1 MDDNILLEPRKAY
14 FDSLKDKHLENVTN
28 FFNELTNKSGVD
40 IAKNIETIK
49 NYRSTLKELE
59 EQKKRLHSKKGGKT
73 CLIIFSII
81 SIIIAAILIV
91 FSIYTPDN
99 LPLYISIPVSV
110 VLLAGSIL
118 SFVMIGTKINKIIK
132 KNEEIIRRLNTQ
144 ASEYQ
149 SEGYAEMA
157 SLNELYDWN
166 MHIKLFHQT
175 IPLVD
180 FDEHFNLKRF
190 QYLVDKFHFQAE
202 KDNNTSIVF
211 VQSGAILGNPFVIE
225 VGRVMEMGIET
236 YHGSRVVSYT
246 VTRRDSNGKSYIS
259 TETETL
265 HATVTKPKPF
275 YHLDKWMHYGSEAAP
290 KLNFLRRETEANSFG
305 DKKYEKYVES
315 FKNKLEKKQKS
326 NIKFTPL
333 TNTEFEASFNALDRD
348 NEQEFRLLFTPLAQ
362 QNMLDILRN
371 KLPYGDDFIFAK
383 RGMLNSIRTS
393 HSQNTNYNFN
403 PLDFINFDY
412 EDAKE
417 KFIQF
422 QTNYFQ
428 SLYFDFAPLL
438 AIPLYQQ
445 MPTDEFIFDKEKCG
459 YNVNPLE
466 VEVLANSFDEKVFKP
481 ERASDDCQCILKS
494 AFMYKEGKADRVNI
508 TAYSFEGIE
517 RVDYVAVRARNGSYY
532 DVPVHW
538 IEYIPVEAT
547 KPLEIQE
554 LDTNRVEMKRNLRNQ
569 KYLDYLNEISENGES
584 VYQRGLYS
592 FIPKEDLQ
600 YNADNLKDIIKKGE

>member
-1 MDDNILLEPRKAY
+1 MEDNVLLEPRKAY
-14 FDSLKDKHLENVTN
+14 YQSLKDKHFENVSS
-28 FFNELTNKSGVD
+28 FFDELSAKSGVD
-40 IAKNIETIK
+40 VAKNIETIK
-49 NYRSTLKELE
+49 QYNATLVQLE
-59 EQKKRLHSKKGGKT
+59 EARKKWLSKKGGKT
-73 CLIIFSII
+73 CLIVFSII
-81 SIIIAAILIV
+81 SIVVAIILVTLSIFELI
-91 FSIYTPDN
+91 
-99 LPLYISIPVSV
+99 PLYISIPISI
-110 VLLAGSIL
+110 VLIGGAIT

-132 KNEEIIRRLNTQ
+132 KSEQVILRLESQ
-144 ASEYQ
+144 ANDYK
-149 SEGYAEMA
+149 SEGYAELS

-166 MHIKLFHQT
+166 MHIELFHKT
-175 IPLVD
+175 IPLID

-225 VGRVMEMGIET
+225 VGRVMEMGMET
-236 YHGSRVVSYT
+236 YHGSRTVTYT
-246 VTRRDSNGKSYIS
+246 VTRRDSNGKTYLA

-265 HATVTKPKPF
+265 HASVTKPKPF
-275 YHLDKWMHYGSEAAP
+275 YHYEKWLHYGSEAAP
-290 KLNFLRRETEANSFG
+290 KLNFLRRENSANELT
-305 DKKYEKYVES
+305 DKKYKKYLES
-315 FKNKLEKKQKS
+315 FSAKLEKKQKS
-326 NIKFTPL
+326 NIKFTAL

-383 RGMLNSIRTS
+383 RGMLNSIRTL
-393 HSQNTNYNFN
+393 HSQNISYNFN
-403 PLDFINFDY
+403 PLNFVNFDY
-412 EDAKE
+412 EDAKR
-417 KFIQF
+417 KFINF
-422 QTNYFQ
+422 QTNYFK

-466 VEVLANSFDEKVFKP
+466 TEVMANSFDEKVFKP
-481 ERASDDCQCILKS
+481 ERASDNCECILKS
-494 AFMYKEGKADRVNI
+494 AFMYKEGDADRVNI

-517 RVDYVAVRARNGSYY
+517 RVDFVAVRARNGSYY

-538 IEYIPVEAT
+538 IEYLPVEAT

-554 LDTNRVEMKRNLRNQ
+554 LDTNNVEMKKNLRNQ
-569 KYLDYLNEISENGES
+569 KYLDYINEISENGENS
-584 VYQRGLYS
+584 YQRGLYS

-600 YNADNLKDIIKKGE
+600 YNSNNLRNIIKKGE